1 MSGPSQLH
9 QAGSEFASTI
19 TGHNVDLGNKTL
31 TRRDTAQTINHH
43 NYYGHST
50 AILEE
55 KACEHRGEKRKCT
68 DDEEQSRQINPP
80 LETLLQSLRFSQ
92 IDARHDNI
100 KKAHA
105 KTCKWILKRGEYLDW
120 LNPDNVDEHHGFLWI
135 KGKPGAGKSTLMKLI
150 LSNARRRMKDKTII
164 SFFFNAR
171 GEELEK
177 STTGMYRSL
186 LLQMLQQLPRLHSL
200 LDPGLILGI
209 GENHDWSIEAL
220 RTLFEQTLEG
230 LGDSSLVI
238 FIDALDECDESEIRS
253 MVSSFKNLGNLS
265 AAEGVSFQVCL
276 ASRHYPHITMPKKIE
291 LVLEG
296 QEGHDQDIISYLDS
310 ELEIGDSKLAQEV
323 RAQIKEKA
331 SGVFMWVVLISGILQ
346 QKYDQGRIHTLK
358 QTLREI
364 PGDLHELFRDILT
377 RDDANKDE
385 LLLCI
390 QWVLFARN
398 PLKPEQ
404 LYFVVRSHTECT
416 TCKWDRDEIGEL
428 AIRNFI
434 LSSSKGLAE
443 VTRVKKDPTV
453 QFIHESVRDFLL
465 KDNGLSEILME
476 ENGNLSAESH
486 DQLKKCCFQYMQ
498 SYTEKDGTL
507 TNNFNP
513 YLVEAR
519 VVADF
524 EFPFLRYAV
533 QNILY
538 HANAAEEGHI
548 SQARFLE
555 SFPLA
560 KWIQHNSV
568 FQDKEVRRHTT
579 GASLLY
585 LLAEYNFGGLIES
598 HQGSQSCFDIE
609 GERYGAP
616 ILASMATGS
625 RPTVWKLLKRETR
638 DEPATSRLHPLCN
651 EYNMEQRRRSGPGR
665 DFKYNPKWSLLH
677 YILRDQDLVVA
688 SFAITY
694 PQAYANMNFR
704 THGGETV
711 FSVAD
716 QQGHDFFAVVKL
728 LVDNGANTELTDKH
742 GRTPL
747 CRAAQKG
754 NAAAVAFLLSRGAN
768 VEHNSVHGE
777 TPLFYGTIEGN
788 EESMRLLISA
798 GANVATTDHFGQTLL
813 FHAACSS
820 TDSEAKMHLLV
831 TQAVDISKVNNSGDT
846 ALTWSLKK
854 GKATKTILQLLID
867 HGDTIYR
874 TDSLGRTPLMLA
886 LNCHLSI
893 FKELIDM
900 GAEIDSVDYEGHSAL
915 LIAVKVKAGDQ
926 ARLLIE
932 SGART
937 DVFDT
942 LTKRTA
948 LSYAVTP
955 RIFDRLTLMYLGRR
969 PTNLNSDVAEA
980 LLIHGAA
987 VDVADMTGRTPLSY
1001 AAQYGIRKTDF
1012 SRLLLDHGA
1021 DVNRVD
1027 DSGRTPLSYA
1037 AGAYDPEAQ
1046 NCVQLLLDRGA
1057 IPDIV
1062 DGIGNTALS
1071 YAATDTVQALLSISL

>member
-1 MSGPSQLH
+1 
-9 QAGSEFASTI
+9 
-19 TGHNVDLGNKTL
+19 
-31 TRRDTAQTINHH
+31 
-43 NYYGHST
+43 
-50 AILEE
+50 
-55 KACEHRGEKRKCT
+55 
-68 DDEEQSRQINPP
+68 
-80 LETLLQSLRFSQ
+80 
-92 IDARHDNI
+92 
-100 KKAHA
+100 
-105 KTCKWILKRGEYLDW
+105 
-120 LNPDNVDEHHGFLWI
+120 
-135 KGKPGAGKSTLMKLI
+135 
-150 LSNARRRMKDKTII
+150 
-164 SFFFNAR
+164 
-171 GEELEK
+171 
-177 STTGMYRSL
+177 
-186 LLQMLQQLPRLHSL
+186 MLQQLPRLHSL

-209 GENHDWSIEAL
+209 SENHDWSVEAL

-230 LGDSSLVI
+230 LRDSSVVV

-265 AAEGVSFQVCL
+265 AAEGVSFQ
-276 ASRHYPHITMPKKIE
+276 
-291 LVLEG
+291 
-296 QEGHDQDIISYLDS
+296 GHDQDIISYLD
-310 ELEIGDSKLAQEV
+310 
-323 RAQIKEKA
+323 
-331 SGVFMWVVLISGILQ
+331 
-346 QKYDQGRIHTLK
+346 KY
-358 QTLREI
+358 
-364 PGDLHELFRDILT
+364 
-377 RDDANKDE
+377 A
-385 LLLCI
+385 
-390 QWVLFARN
+390 
-398 PLKPEQ
+398 
-404 LYFVVRSHTECT
+404 
-416 TCKWDRDEIGEL
+416 TCKWDRDEIPEDAVG
-428 AIRNFI
+428 NFI

-443 VTRVKKDPTV
+443 VTRAKQDPTV

-465 KDNGLSEILME
+465 KDNGLRVILLDTS
-476 ENGNLSAESH
+476 GDLSAESH
-486 DQLKKCCFQYMQ
+486 DQLKKCCFQYTQ
-498 SYTEKDGTL
+498 SYWKENGLPAGDSKHQLLET
-507 TNNFNP
+507 
-513 YLVEAR
+513 R
-519 VVADF
+519 VLAEY
-524 EFPFLRYAV
+524 EFHFLRYAV

-548 SQARFLE
+548 NQTRFFG

-560 KWIQHNSV
+560 NWIQHNNV

-585 LLAEYNFGGLIES
+585 LLAEYNFRGLIES

-616 ILASMATGS
+616 ILAAMATGS

-638 DEPATSRLHPLCN
+638 DEPATSRLHSLCD
-651 EYNMEQRRRSGPGR
+651 EYKMEQRRKSGPWR

-677 YILRDQDLVVA
+677 YILQDQDLVVA
-688 SFAITY
+688 SFAMTY

-728 LVDNGANTELTDKH
+728 LVDNGANTELPDKH

-768 VEHNSVHGE
+768 IEHNSVHGQ
-777 TPLFYGTIEGN
+777 TPLFYGTLEGN

-813 FHAACSS
+813 FHAACRS
-820 TDSEAKMHLLV
+820 TDSEAKIHLLV
-831 TQAVDISKVNNSGDT
+831 AQAVDILKVNNSGDT

-900 GAEIDSVDYEGHSAL
+900 GAEIDSVDNEGHSPL
-915 LIAVKVKAGDQ
+915 LVAVKVKAWDQ
-926 ARLLIE
+926 AHLLIE
-932 SGART
+932 SGACT

-955 RIFDRLTLMYLGRR
+955 RMFDRLTFVYPGRR
-969 PTNLNSDVAEA
+969 PTNLNYDVVEA

-987 VDVADMTGRTPLSY
+987 VDVADVSGRTPLSD

-1021 DVNRVD
+1021 DVNRAD
-1027 DSGRTPLSYA
+1027 DTGTTPLSYA
-1037 AGAYDPEAQ
+1037 AVSYDPEAQ
-1046 NCVQLLLDRGA
+1046 NCVQLLLYRGA

-1071 YAATDTVQALLSISL
+1071 YAATDTVRALLSISL

>member
-1 MSGPSQLH
+1 M
-9 QAGSEFASTI
+9 
-19 TGHNVDLGNKTL
+19 
-31 TRRDTAQTINHH
+31 
-43 NYYGHST
+43 
-50 AILEE
+50 
-55 KACEHRGEKRKCT
+55 
-68 DDEEQSRQINPP
+68 
-80 LETLLQSLRFSQ
+80 
-92 IDARHDNI
+92 
-100 KKAHA
+100 
-105 KTCKWILKRGEYLDW
+105 
-120 LNPDNVDEHHGFLWI
+120 
-135 KGKPGAGKSTLMKLI
+135 
-150 LSNARRRMKDKTII
+150 

-209 GENHDWSIEAL
+209 SENHDWSVEAL

-230 LGDSSLVI
+230 LGDSSVVV

-253 MVSSFKNLGNLS
+253 MVSSFKSLGNLS

-331 SGVFMWVVLISGILQ
+331 SGVFMWVVLVSGILQ

-358 QTLREI
+358 KTIREI

-377 RDDANKDE
+377 RDDTNKDE

-390 QWVLFARN
+390 QWVLFARH

-404 LYFVVRSHTECT
+404 LYFAIRSHTECA
-416 TCKWDRDEIGEL
+416 TC
-428 AIRNFI
+428 N
-434 LSSSKGLAE
+434 SSKGLAE
-443 VTRVKKDPTV
+443 VTRAKQDPTV

-465 KDNGLSEILME
+465 KDNGLRIILLDAS
-476 ENGNLSAESH
+476 GDLSAESH
-486 DQLKKCCFQYMQ
+486 DKLKKCCFEYTQ
-498 SYTEKDGTL
+498 SYWKENGLPAGDSKHQILET
-507 TNNFNP
+507 
-513 YLVEAR
+513 R
-519 VVADF
+519 VLADYD
-524 EFPFLRYAV
+524 FPFLKYAV

-548 SQARFLE
+548 NQTRFFG

-560 KWIQHNSV
+560 NWIQHNNV

-579 GASLLY
+579 SASLLY

-616 ILASMATGS
+616 ILAAMATGS

-638 DEPATSRLHPLCN
+638 DEPATSRLHSLCN
-651 EYNMEQRRRSGPGR
+651 EYNMEQRRKSGPGR
-665 DFKYNPKWSLLH
+665 DFKYNPMWSLLH
-677 YILRDQDLVVA
+677 YILQDQDLVVA

-728 LVDNGANTELTDKH
+728 LVDNGANTELTDKY

-754 NAAAVAFLLSRGAN
+754 NAAAVAFLISRGAN
-768 VEHNSVHGE
+768 IEHNSVHGQ
-777 TPLFYGTIEGN
+777 TPLFYGTLEGN

-798 GANVATTDHFGQTLL
+798 GANVATTYHFGQTLL

-820 TDSEAKMHLLV
+820 TDFEAKMHLLV
-831 TQAVDISKVNNSGDT
+831 AQAVDILKVNDSGDT
-846 ALTWSLKK
+846 ALTWSLKN

-874 TDSLGRTPLMLA
+874 TDSMGRTPLMLA

-900 GAEIDSVDYEGHSAL
+900 GAEIDSVDNEGHSPL
-915 LIAVKVKAGDQ
+915 LIAVKVKAEDQ

-932 SGART
+932 SGACT
-937 DVFDT
+937 DVFDK

-955 RIFDRLTLMYLGRR
+955 RIFDRLTLVYPGRR

-987 VDVADMTGRTPLSY
+987 VDAADVTGRTPLSY
-1001 AAQYGIRKTDF
+1001 AAQYGLRKTDF

-1021 DVNRVD
+1021 DVNRAD
-1027 DSGRTPLSYA
+1027 DSGRAPLSYA
-1037 AGAYDPEAQ
+1037 AGAYDPVAQ
-1046 NCVQLLLDRGA
+1046 HCVQLLLDRGA

-1071 YAATDTVQALLSISL
+1071 YATTDTVRALLSVSL